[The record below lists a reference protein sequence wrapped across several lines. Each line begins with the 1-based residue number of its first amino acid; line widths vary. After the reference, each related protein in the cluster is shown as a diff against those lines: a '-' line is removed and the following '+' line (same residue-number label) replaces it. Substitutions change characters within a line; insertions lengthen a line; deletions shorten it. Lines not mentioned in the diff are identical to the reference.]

1 MTPERWQRIKKI
13 LDLAAAAPAL
23 QRRSILKQEC
33 GEDAQLLR
41 EVEALFNLDDEVDD
55 FIEEPLWTLHRQ
67 AQDFSSEAEDPVP
80 GRRIGPYEIQ
90 KLLGRGGMGSVYLAA
105 RQDDYQ
111 QQVALKVLS
120 WGTDS
125 DELLARFYN
134 ERQILANL
142 RHPHIARLLDGGT
155 TDDGLPYFA
164 MEYVE
169 GEPIDLYCETHR
181 LSIARRLELFRRVCA
196 AVHFAHQNLI
206 VHRDLKPGNILITAD
221 GTPQL
226 LDFGIA
232 KLLEPGLASRTIAT
246 STGRAP
252 MTPSYASPEQIL
264 GEQVTTACD
273 VYSLGVLLYRLLIGS
288 PPYELDGTSYAEMV
302 QIICLREPQ
311 RPSTA
316 VRRRESALA
325 HEPPT
330 VLESPNRAKPT
341 PPVAVSN
348 GNWQR
353 EARRLRRRIT
363 GDLDAIVLKAMRK
376 EPQHRYASA
385 AEMAEDLRRHQAG
398 LPVAARKGTV
408 FYNLGKFLRRNK
420 IALAAALA
428 VIAFS
433 VTTTILWR
441 QAVEDRAQAVSAQAQ
456 AERERARAERV
467 SVFLEELFES
477 ADPDASQGRSV
488 TVLEALDLGRKRI
501 AVELEGEPEIRAE
514 ILGTLGTVHNRL
526 GLYDQARE
534 LKEKALQVRRASN
547 PEDRPDL
554 AKDINNLASFLYSI
568 GDFAGAENYFRE
580 ALEMRRRLGQDDA
593 ELAVT
598 MHNLASTV
606 NQRGDYKE
614 AEELHR
620 QVLEIRRAVYGPK
633 HPKVATSLYSLGSL
647 YSELGAFASA
657 EPLLRQA
664 IDIRSRDLGNHH
676 TKVAAICNSL
686 GRMLQAKDDYD
697 EAQELYERALRIR
710 RERLGEE
717 HAKVAISKK
726 NLASLLLQRG
736 ETDAAGE
743 LLAEAL
749 ATLRQSRPEGDWAIA
764 DAKSI
769 WGAYLVALERFEEAE
784 SYLVESYQTIQK
796 IEGDH
801 TISTRAAL
809 DRIIELYDAWDRP
822 EKAAEYR
829 TIARASLRLDIPFPK
844 KKGS

>member
-13 LDLAAAAPAL
+13 LDRAAAAPAGK
-23 QRRSILKQEC
+23 RRSTLRQEC
-33 GEDAQLLR
+33 GEDAHLLF
-41 EVEALFNLDDEVDD
+41 EVQALFELDDEVDD
-55 FIEEPLWTLHRQ
+55 FIEEPLWSLHRQ
-67 AQDFSSEAEDPVP
+67 TENLSSEAEEPIP
-80 GRRIGPYEIQ
+80 GRRVGPYKIQ
-90 KLLGRGGMGSVYLAA
+90 RLLGRGGMGSVYLAA
-105 RQDDYQ
+105 RQDDFQ

-120 WGTDS
+120 WGADS
-125 DELLARFYN
+125 KELLARFYN

-155 TDDGLPYFA
+155 TDEGLPYFA

-181 LSIARRLELFRRVCA
+181 LSIARRLQLFRRVCA

-232 KLLEPGLASRTIAT
+232 KLLEPGLASRTLAT

-252 MTPSYASPEQIL
+252 MTPAYASPEQIL

-302 QIICLREPQ
+302 QIICLREPR

-316 VRRRESALA
+316 VRQQESALA
-325 HEPPT
+325 TEPPT
-330 VLESPNRAKPT
+330 VLDVANPTESISPHPA
-341 PPVAVSN
+341 AD

-353 EARRLRRRIT
+353 QARRLRRRIA

-376 EPQHRYASA
+376 EPRHRYASA
-385 AEMAEDLRRHQAG
+385 AELAEDIRRHQVG
-398 LPVAARKGTV
+398 LPVSARKGTV
-408 FYNLGKFLRRNK
+408 AYNLGKFLRRNK
-420 IALAAALA
+420 PALAAALA

-433 VTTTILWR
+433 VTTTVLWR
-441 QAVEDRAQAVSAQAQ
+441 QAVEDRAQAVSAQAR
-456 AERERARAERV
+456 AERERARAQRV

-477 ADPDASQGRSV
+477 ADPDASQGKSV
-488 TVLEALDLGRKRI
+488 TVLEALELGRQRI
-501 AVELEGEPEIRAE
+501 SVELEGEPEIRAE

-526 GLYDQARE
+526 GLYAQARE
-534 LKEKALQVRRASN
+534 LKEEALRVRRAAN

-554 AKDINNLASFLYSI
+554 AKDINNLASFLYST

-580 ALEMRRRLGQDDA
+580 ALEMRRRLDQDDSKIA
-593 ELAVT
+593 IT
-598 MHNLASTV
+598 MHNLASTL
-606 NQRGDYKE
+606 NQRGNYRE
-614 AEELHR
+614 AEDLHR
-620 QVLEIRRAVYGPK
+620 RVLEIRRQIYGPEDRR
-633 HPKVATSLYSLGSL
+633 VATSLYSLGSL
-647 YSELGAFASA
+647 YSELGAFTSA

-664 IDIRSRDLGNHH
+664 IDIRSRALGPQH
-676 TKVAAICNSL
+676 TQVAAICNSL
-686 GRMLQAKDDYD
+686 GRMLQAKGDYK
-697 EAQELYERALRIR
+697 EARRLYERALTIR
-710 RERLGEE
+710 RERLGDE
-717 HAKVAISKK
+717 HVMVANSKK
-726 NLASLLLQRG
+726 NLASLLLESE

-743 LLAEAL
+743 LLSEAL
-749 ATLRQSRPEGDWAIA
+749 ATLRKSRPEGDWSIA
-764 DAKSI
+764 DSESI
-769 WGAYLVALERFEEAE
+769 WGAYLMASGRFQEAE
-784 SYLVESYQTIQK
+784 HYLIKSYVTIQK

-809 DRIIELYDAWDRP
+809 KRIIELYDARDQP

-829 TIARASLRLDIPFPK
+829 AIADATSHSDLPIRAAF
-844 KKGS
+844 